1 MEIDLQARRTQGSN
15 TEIDEE
21 GTFLLLIPSGRK
33 GKYRW
38 AQFDDYLDKS
48 RKKFAW
54 QSPSHLSLDARC
66 DNPHHQGTWGF
77 GFWNDP
83 FNTSLGVKGSV
94 RRLPVLPNCAW
105 FFFASKHNYLSFEN
119 NLPAQGF
126 LAATF
131 SSPIIPSIF
140 YAPTL
145 PFLPFLINKHFAKF
159 ARHVLSHFVKQDA
172 NLIDLDIKQ
181 WHTYKIDWQPHEV
194 QFLIDDQMILSTLL
208 SPKGKLGLVIWV
220 DNQFA
225 AFKPN
230 GQIAFGTLAAKESTT
245 LEIKNLVFK

>member
-1 MEIDLQARRTQGSN
+1 MEFDLQSRRTPDSN

-21 GTFLLLIPSGRK
+21 GIYLLSIPAGKK

-48 RKKFAW
+48 RKKFEW
-54 QSPSHLSLDARC
+54 QSPSYLSLDARC
-66 DNPHHQGTWGF
+66 DNPKHQGTWGF

-105 FFFASKHNYLSFEN
+105 FFFASDHNYLSFEN
-119 NLPAQGF
+119 KLPAQGF

-131 SSPIIPSIF
+131 SSPLIPSIF

-145 PFLPFLINKHFAKF
+145 PFLPLLINKKFAKF
-159 ARHVLSHFVKQDA
+159 ARRILNTFVKQDA
-172 NLIDLDIKQ
+172 SLINFDVTN
-181 WHTYKIDWQPHEV
+181 WHKYQIDWQAQEV
-194 QFLIDDQMILSTLL
+194 RFLIDDQLILSTFL

-225 AFKPN
+225 AFKPD
-230 GQIAFGTLAAKESTT
+230 GQISFGTLAAQESTT
-245 LEIKNLVFK
+245 LEIKNLVLK